1 MGISLFIQTIWF
13 TIKLSTELKLR
24 LNLMSDLSL
33 CLTEELYFNVVPKGG
48 TFCGIISVNY
58 VPNNLRDYRIAPTVR
73 H

>member
-1 MGISLFIQTIWF
+1 
-13 TIKLSTELKLR
+13 
-24 LNLMSDLSL
+24 MSDLSL